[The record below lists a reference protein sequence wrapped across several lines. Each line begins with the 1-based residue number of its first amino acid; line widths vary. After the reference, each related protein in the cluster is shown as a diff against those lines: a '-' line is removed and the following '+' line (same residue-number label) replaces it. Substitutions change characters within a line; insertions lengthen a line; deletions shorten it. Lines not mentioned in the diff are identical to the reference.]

1 MLSLDSNLF
10 IGSDTINSHGMARFG
25 TPNLNESSPGPSW
38 FVVGELIARHLER
51 EYKSAFILP
60 TQHPPMIW

>member
-1 MLSLDSNLF
+1 
-10 IGSDTINSHGMARFG
+10 MARFG

-38 FVVGELIARHLER
+38 FVVEELIARHLER
-51 EYKSAFILP
+51 EYKTAFIPP